1 MSRGATFVRFYPSD
15 WRSGCIGLSFEQ
27 EGLYVRICAYI
38 YETRKRIPASDSAAA
53 RILGANTNAYTKVR
67 KQLCDLGLLTM
78 RDGEWT
84 VSRAEVELAKVDA
97 ARSEGEVER
106 RVAPRPERQARKDA
120 VDVTQHDTPTDTTPV
135 QAEKTQSFLR
145 ATKEPITNNQENSVY
160 VSGASANP
168 NSDNQKPNS
177 DMPEGFAPLGHGAL
191 INCETIRHPEFVIS
205 IPAVKMA
212 LALSNLQVDAR
223 NACSAAALQW
233 AAALEGGQK
242 KRDVVPGNIT
252 GAIVGGV
259 RMGRFRELEHETRTA
274 RAAAG
279 KPQGTARL
287 DYAEAKTERNK
298 AFLDRL
304 RNRKSAEANQ

>member
-1 MSRGATFVRFYPSD
+1 MKCSAWIRTCVDVFDHPILDNGPYDR
-15 WRSGCIGLSFEQ
+15 RSAWLWLI
-27 EGLYVRICAYI
+27 A
-38 YETRKRIPASDSAAA
+38 KAA
-53 RILGANTNAYTKVR
+53 RFDKRVNHKGKPLEIKRGQLLAGRAFLADTWGWSEKQVRLFLNLLAADFMIEKGQSNGHYANVITICNYDVYQTAPAK
-67 KQLCDLGLLTM
+67 KQP
-78 RDGEWT
+78 
-84 VSRAEVELAKVDA
+84 VE
-97 ARSEGEVER
+97 G
-106 RVAPRPERQARKDA
+106 PERGQCRASA
-120 VDVTQHDTPTDTTPV
+120 GPV
-135 QAEKTQSFLR
+135 QGQTLTENTDIQELVSLSDAGAR
-145 ATKEPITNNQENSVY
+145 ENSE
-160 VSGASANP
+160 
-168 NSDNQKPNS
+168 
-177 DMPEGFAPLGHGAL
+177 PEIPDGFEPLGHGAL

>member
-67 KQLCDLGLLTM
+67 KQLCDLGLLTL

-97 ARSEGEVER
+97 ARSEGEAER
-106 RVAPRPERQARKDA
+106 RVAPRSERQAGTDA
-120 VDVTQHDTPTDTTPV
+120 VGITPQHAPIHTHPA

-145 ATKEPITNNQENSVY
+145 ATKEPITNSQEKNVC
-160 VSGASANP
+160 VSSAGDVLP
-168 NSDNQKPNS
+168 D
-177 DMPEGFAPLGHGAL
+177 GFAPLGHGAL

-259 RMGRFRELEHETRTA
+259 RMGRFREMEHEVRTA
-274 RAAAG
+274 KASAPGVGGGSTR
-279 KPQGTARL
+279 RL